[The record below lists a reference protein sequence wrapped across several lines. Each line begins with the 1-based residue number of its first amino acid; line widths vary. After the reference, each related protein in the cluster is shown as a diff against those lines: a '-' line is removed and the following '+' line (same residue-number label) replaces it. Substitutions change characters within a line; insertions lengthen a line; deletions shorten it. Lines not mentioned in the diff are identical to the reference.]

1 MNWHLRMKNKV
12 YLISFEYFPISQ
24 DGMARHA
31 KAIID
36 RLLNYKGFKAVIAVP
51 KNNEKLIDRQIITI
65 PCLFF
70 KNKYVRYLE
79 FSLKVLL
86 KFRDRFNKDTFVL
99 FSLLSYFLLPI
110 LPEKFYLFVHSNE
123 KRVFLTNYPEE
134 TIKDRFIRKI
144 IYFINYQ
151 WESLLCKKARKIFSV
166 SPSLKDET
174 VRQYNINKNKIVV
187 IKNGLDTNVFS
198 KRIDPKKPNKDLL
211 FVGRISYRKN
221 VIDLVKILK
230 SLTCID
236 PLFKLHIMGSGEQ
249 EYLNKVK
256 SKIYEYKLDNKVFF
270 HVYRTDVELNNLY
283 EKCSI
288 FVLTSLVEGFGL
300 VVLEAMAKG
309 MPVVAYDN
317 LGIRDIINKA
327 NGYLIDPFDYQD
339 FVGKILNFYR
349 NKNLYKKMSENAVK
363 TVDKFSWDRSVSKLV
378 KELQ

>member
-1 MNWHLRMKNKV
+1 MKKKV

-24 DGMARHA
+24 GGLARHA
-31 KAIID
+31 QAVID
-36 RLLNYKGFKAVIAVP
+36 RLLKYEGFKPLIAVP
-51 KNNEKLIDRQIITI
+51 RNNKIKIDSHIITI
-65 PCLFF
+65 PCIFF
-70 KNKYVRYLE
+70 GNKYLCYLE
-79 FSLKVLL
+79 FALRIFFR
-86 KFRDRFNKDTFVL
+86 FRDKFDHNTFII

-110 LPEKFYLFVHSNE
+110 LPKRFYLFVHSNE
-123 KRVFLTNYPEE
+123 KKIFLTNYPEE

-151 WESLLCKKARKIFSV
+151 WESWLCKKSQKIFSV

-198 KRIDPKKPNKDLL
+198 KKIDPKKLSKDLL
-211 FVGRISYRKN
+211 FVGKISYRKN

-230 SLTCID
+230 SLTDTD
-236 PLFKLHIMGSGEQ
+236 PLFKLHIMGRGEK
-249 EYLNKVK
+249 EYLHKVK
-256 SKIYEYKLDNKVFF
+256 SKISEYNLDNKVFF
-270 HVYRTDVELNNLY
+270 HAYRTDVELNNLY

-317 LGIRDIINKA
+317 LGVRDIINGT
-327 NGYLIDPFDYQD
+327 NGYLIDPFDYQN
-339 FVGKILNFYR
+339 FVGKILNFYS

-363 TVDKFSWDRSVSKLV
+363 TVDKFSWDRSVNKLV